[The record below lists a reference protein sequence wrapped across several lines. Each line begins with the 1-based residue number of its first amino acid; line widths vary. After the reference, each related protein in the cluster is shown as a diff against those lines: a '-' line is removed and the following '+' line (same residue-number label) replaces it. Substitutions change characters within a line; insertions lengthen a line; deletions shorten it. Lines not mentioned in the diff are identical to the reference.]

1 MRLHSGRFFVLA
13 VPNHE
18 GSTVELKYSN
28 MNRIINNVDEL
39 ISTEGSELDEN
50 LGRILASNDPH
61 RNHTIHSTIPILIPL
76 FIYDVVGSK
85 DQSNR
90 YPELIKYRRGHHT
103 LYLEPDELHFS
114 KDARLIVHCENKK
127 HSFDLKR
134 KSNKIELNEG
144 LLNPPYRIT
153 VQQEEFEYLLE
164 RSKERI
170 EYTKSRLQSL
180 IYFPFLS
187 LKDILDPKL
196 GLERLIADIQAN
208 RFQLGLQRKKI
219 ENLLDIIRVAQDHE
233 ELEIM
238 RSLLLNDFPF
248 YELVIDKLYSE
259 NLLPYMNRQEVSEL
273 LAKFSDD
280 DLSSIASLEAPRQ
293 KLYRRFFSKNR
304 FAAITNNTVKSKL
317 NLWKLIFNHY
327 KDQYRRLISFVS
339 TTHNC
344 FIKEETKV
352 AEEFNATFSSC
363 SHTNLD
369 ATLRLVKYH
378 DRALLIAIDEYCSK
392 LEIYIETRLGE
403 FLRYN
408 FRAVKPALLMISEID
423 QSPRRVIMA
432 GIGHDNTL
440 YESIAIKNRSI

>member
-1 MRLHSGRFFVLA
+1 MPRRYFFTTPVLLTMRLHSGRFFVLA
-13 VPNHE
+13 VPDHE

-50 LGRILASNDPH
+50 LGRILASNDLH
-61 RNHTIHSTIPILIPL
+61 RNHTIHSAIPILIPL

-90 YPELIKYRRGHHT
+90 YPELIKYRRDHHT

-153 VQQEEFEYLLE
+153 IQQEEFEYLLE

-170 EYTKSRLQSL
+170 EYTKSRLPSL

-196 GLERLIADIQAN
+196 GLERLIADIQAK

-259 NLLPYMNRQEVSEL
+259 NLLPYMNRQEIST
-273 LAKFSDD
+273 D
-280 DLSSIASLEAPRQ
+280 
-293 KLYRRFFSKNR
+293 NR
-304 FAAITNNTVKSKL
+304 
-317 NLWKLIFNHY
+317 
-327 KDQYRRLISFVS
+327 
-339 TTHNC
+339 
-344 FIKEETKV
+344 
-352 AEEFNATFSSC
+352 
-363 SHTNLD
+363 
-369 ATLRLVKYH
+369 
-378 DRALLIAIDEYCSK
+378 
-392 LEIYIETRLGE
+392 
-403 FLRYN
+403 
-408 FRAVKPALLMISEID
+408 P
-423 QSPRRVIMA
+423 
-432 GIGHDNTL
+432 
-440 YESIAIKNRSI
+440 